1 MADEPGGIPP
11 SQMTPLQLA
20 ARIVSRSSVD
30 NPADMVVRQTLFRRR
45 GLSPSDTTWVSRAVF
60 SYFRWERWLASDRPL
75 ESRIEDGM
83 RLAARFAADPK
94 AFSNDELVRNTLP
107 EWAAAH
113 MPITPELA
121 RAFQREPQ
129 LWLRSRPEFSEELA
143 NRLRDVQAGPF
154 PDAYQYSGREDLFL
168 DRGFQAG
175 QFEIQDVASQA
186 VGRICAPRNG
196 EVWWDACAGEG
207 GKTLHLSA
215 LMGGKSLIW
224 ASDRAGWRLDR
235 LRQRAGRA
243 KCFNYRAVHWDG
255 SEHPPTKTRFD
266 GILLDAPCSG
276 LGTWGR
282 NPHSR
287 WTTTVQDV
295 EELAAIQRQLLQN
308 VADSLK
314 PGGRLIYAVCTLSH
328 AETSGVADWFTQER
342 SDFDTLAV
350 VNPFQPDEPPV
361 TQLHLWPQDTAG
373 NGMFI
378 AAWKKL

>member
-1 MADEPGGIPP
+1 
-11 SQMTPLQLA
+11 MTPLQLA
-20 ARIVSRSSVD
+20 VRIVSRSTPE
-30 NPADMVVRQTLFRRR
+30 NPADMVLRQTLYRRR
-45 GLSPSDTTWVSRAVF
+45 GLSPSDATWVSRAVF
-60 SYFRWERWLASDRPL
+60 SFFRWERWLASDRPL
-75 ESRIEDGM
+75 ESRIEDGL
-83 RLAARFAADPK
+83 RLAARFAAEPK
-94 AFSNDELVRNTLP
+94 SFSNDELVRNTLP
-107 EWAAAH
+107 DWAAQH
-113 MPITPELA
+113 LSVTPELA
-121 RAFQREPQ
+121 RSLQREPS
-129 LWLRSRPEFSEELA
+129 LWIRSRPESSEELSQ
-143 NRLRDVQAGPF
+143 RLRDLKPGPF
-154 PDAYQYSGREDLFL
+154 PDSYQYAGRDDLFI

-175 QFEIQDVASQA
+175 QFEIQDIASQA
-186 VGRICAPRNG
+186 VGRICAPRAS

-224 ASDRAGWRLDR
+224 ASDRAAWRLDR

-287 WTTTVQDV
+287 WTTTVKDI
-295 EELAAIQRQLLQN
+295 EELAAIQRKLLQN

-314 PGGRLIYAVCTLSH
+314 PGGRLIYAVCTLSR
-328 AETSGVADWFTQER
+328 AETTEIADWFTQER
-342 SDFDTLAV
+342 SDLDTLAV
-350 VNPFQPDEPPV
+350 INPFQPDEPPV
-361 TQLHLWPQDTAG
+361 TQLQLLPQDTGG

-378 AAWKKL
+378 AAWTKL

>member
-1 MADEPGGIPP
+1 
-11 SQMTPLQLA
+11 MTPLQLA
-20 ARIVSRSSVD
+20 ARIVSRSSVET
-30 NPADMVVRQTLFRRR
+30 PADMVLRQTLFRRR
-45 GLSPSDTTWVSRAVF
+45 GLSPSDATWVSRAVF

-75 ESRIEDGM
+75 ESRIEDGL
-83 RLAARFAADPK
+83 RLAARFAAEPK
-94 AFSNDELVRNTLP
+94 AFSDDELVRNSVPDWATAHLP
-107 EWAAAH
+107 TTAA
-113 MPITPELA
+113 LA
-121 RAFQREPQ
+121 RALQQEPT
-129 LWLRSRPEFSEELA
+129 LWIRSRPEFTEEVSQ
-143 NRLRDVQAGPF
+143 RLRDLHPGPF
-154 PDAYQYSGREDLFL
+154 ADSFRYAGREDLFL

-175 QFEIQDVASQA
+175 QFEIQDIASQA
-186 VGRICAPRNG
+186 VGRICAPRAG

-224 ASDRAGWRLDR
+224 ASDRAAWRLDR

-266 GILLDAPCSG
+266 DILLDAPCSG

-295 EELAAIQRQLLQN
+295 EELAAIQRQLIMN

-328 AETSGVADWFTQER
+328 AETTGVADWFTQER

-373 NGMFI
+373 NGMFV